1 MADQPFAPSD
11 LWYSSP
17 FPFLL
22 SRLTLPSPAYAPFF
36 SALGCISAIVLTSFG
51 AAYGTAKSSLGTF
64 SAGIIHPS
72 LGVRALLPTV
82 FSGILAIYGLVTA
95 VLLANHIQL
104 ELPLYTALVNLGS
117 GLSVG
122 LCGLAAGFA
131 IGIVGDVGIRGTAMQ
146 PRLFVRLYGLIVAL
160 ITDTRANLVSS
171 KICYAQF

>member
-1 MADQPFAPSD
+1 MAEQIFVPSD
-11 LWYSSP
+11 LCP
-17 FPFLL
+17 V
-22 SRLTLPSPAYAPFF
+22 YAPFF
-36 SALGCISAIVLTSFG
+36 SALGCISAIVFTSFG

-104 ELPLYTALVNLGS
+104 DLPLYTALVNLGS

-146 PRLFVRLYGLIVAL
+146 PKLFVTMVLILIFAEVLGLYGLIVAL
-160 ITDTRANLVSS
+160 ITDTRANLVSN
-171 KICYAQF
+171 KVCYARL